1 MGWTVDG
8 IALEVEAFSFYVGI
22 SVNIQ
27 SVIVNATHEMLF
39 PSDFMWLVTWFR
51 RSSQIL

>member
-27 SVIVNATHEMLF
+27 SVIVNATRDVISLGFHVVGY
-39 PSDFMWLVTWFR
+39 SV
-51 RSSQIL
+51 